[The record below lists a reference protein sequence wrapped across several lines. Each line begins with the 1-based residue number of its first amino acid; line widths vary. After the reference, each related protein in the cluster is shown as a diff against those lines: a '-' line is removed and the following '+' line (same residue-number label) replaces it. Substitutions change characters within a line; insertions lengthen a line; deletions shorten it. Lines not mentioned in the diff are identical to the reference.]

1 MKKAIATLITI
12 GSVLVTPLSAL
23 AAPETMPDGGIF
35 DAEYYAQNN
44 PDVVAAF
51 GTDTNMLYKHYLL
64 AGRAEGRKPYAD
76 SQVNVN
82 STVLPDKSVFDPEYY
97 AKTYPDVAA
106 AYSNDPYLL
115 YQHYI
120 QFGQKEGRLAH
131 APIIPPVMTSDG
143 ITEDIAHQRLIA
155 LKPMFPE
162 GMRWDSNTP
171 GYYYQGFEA
180 EYLGYE
186 CVGYAC
192 TINDLVFGNTHNARY
207 IYNRDHTYFH
217 VGDIV
222 RLGGHSVVILE
233 VNNKGIICTEG
244 NYDSKVHWGRLIKW
258 ASVDRSL
265 CYIITR
271 YEINAPI
278 DNSLMDYEDIDIFEP
293 EFTIWF

>member
-12 GSVLVTPLSAL
+12 GSVLATPLLAF
-23 AAPETMPDGGIF
+23 AAPETMPDGNIF

-143 ITEDIAHQRLIA
+143 ITENIAYQRLMA
-155 LKPMFPE
+155 LKPMYPE
-162 GMRWDSNTP
+162 GMRWDSDTP

-180 EYLGYE
+180 EFYVYE
-186 CVGYAC
+186 CVAYAC
-192 TINDLVFGNTHNARY
+192 TINDQVFGNTHNARY
-207 IYNRDHTYFH
+207 IYNRDHSYFH

-222 RLGGHSVVILE
+222 RLDGHSVVILD
-233 VNNKGIICTEG
+233 VNDKGIICTEG
-244 NYDSKVHWGRLIKW
+244 NFFSKVHWGRLIEW
-258 ASVDRSL
+258 DTVDMALS
-265 CYIITR
+265 YIITR
-271 YEINAPI
+271 YEIDAPI
-278 DNSLMDYEDIDIFEP
+278 DDSLVNKGNSFFQIVWL
-293 EFTIWF
+293 